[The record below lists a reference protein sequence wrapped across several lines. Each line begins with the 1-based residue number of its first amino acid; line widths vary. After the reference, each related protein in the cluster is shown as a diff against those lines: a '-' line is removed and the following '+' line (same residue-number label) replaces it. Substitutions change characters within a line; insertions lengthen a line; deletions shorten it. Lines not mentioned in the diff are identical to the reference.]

1 MWTWTVYDSSQPVP
15 PLLDMKKLRCNCVS
29 KNVDNLRCWQP
40 LSSCGVPGPAG
51 PLMMIKISYSEC
63 IPADNKLFCR
73 QPGARMKLLSTADI
87 STPYPE
93 CVDNPRPGAGG
104 GWQQSTPGHK
114 HQSPG
119 DSSCSLFVTRTRQPH
134 CTGGNVSS
142 GYGYIF
148 GQLSSKKIRINS
160 IFCYLTLNM
169 SIHMYC
175 ILICCFV
182 IYAP

>member
-1 MWTWTVYDSSQPVP
+1 MLTAIV
-15 PLLDMKKLRCNCVS
+15 KLRGA
-29 KNVDNLRCWQP
+29 CW
-40 LSSCGVPGPAG
+40 VPGPAG

-63 IPADNKLFCR
+63 IPDDNKLFCR